1 MNRKM
6 EPNTPKIFRQ
16 GDNVT
21 LMMEPDFQLQDGECL
36 KVGLYTTT
44 GKPLYE
50 TSYPDGYI
58 VKVDDSHYLLELEHC
73 TTTNFCGVVVLRMCI
88 YNDGLSMVN
97 SGENTM
103 TMVFCPEP
111 VNRNLI
117 PKQI

>member
-1 MNRKM
+1 M

-36 KVGLYTTT
+36 KVGIYTTT

-50 TSYPDGYI
+50 TSYPDGGI
-58 VKVDDSHYLLELEHC
+58 VKVDDSHYLLDLEHC
-73 TTTNFCGVVVLRMCI
+73 TKFCGVVVLRMCI

-103 TMVFCPEP
+103 TMVFGPEP

-117 PKQI
+117 PKQIRQI